1 MASAGYWIPG
11 SYLSWAMR
19 IASATMMR
27 KNGEVSVH
35 VMSALA
41 ARSHTNIQ
49 KPQKYT
55 CKTKIFFLDALPCI
69 RPTSLA
75 FQAGEVG
82 RLVPGAPER
91 LHLHP
96 GLAPAAA
103 AAPPLLDPEPAPP
116 TAPPLLPLHLFPL
129 RPALATVFSA

>member
-1 MASAGYWIPG
+1 M
-11 SYLSWAMR
+11 
-19 IASATMMR
+19 
-27 KNGEVSVH
+27 SV
-35 VMSALA
+35 LA
-41 ARSHTNIQ
+41 VRSHISIQ
-49 KPQKYT
+49 NPQKYPRI
-55 CKTKIFFLDALPCI
+55 TKIFFFETLLCI

-103 AAPPLLDPEPAPP
+103 VAPPLLNPEPAPP
-116 TAPPLLPLHLFPL
+116 TTPPLPLHLSPL
-129 RPALATVFSA
+129 RPALAAVLPA